1 MEEILWRNKAF
12 SVPREVCRG
21 GADLGGAMIVK
32 LAANVH
38 ALSESVKDPVSH
50 AAKLDTADT
59 ELDAGNGPQ
68 IKTAQRLGGFAGD
81 SSSS

>member
-1 MEEILWRNKAF
+1 MEEILWRDKALC
-12 SVPREVCRG
+12 VPGKVSRG
-21 GADLGGAMIVK
+21 GTYLGGAMVLK
-32 LAANVH
+32 LAANIH
-38 ALSESVKDPVSH
+38 AISERVKDPVSH